1 MPGELLV
8 GEAPIQANI
17 GRRTTTV
24 NVTNTSVWP
33 VHIGSH
39 TTVMPLTLIRPGTS
53 IGTMCRVG
61 GEVSNSIIHG
71 YSNKQ
76 HDGFLGIYS
85 HLGMVSPAFAEGRTA
100 VAAGEKIGVAG
111 NTGITSGWHLYFGM
125 VMDGKPVDPAPF
137 LGVPLCNGEADR
149 TTTKKTDTHGA
160 AVGGRRYYQIWLP
173 ARQ

>member
-1 MPGELLV
+1 MLLPPVSPACISSSFGPRVMPTRPMAGSYHYGVDLP
-8 GEAPIQANI
+8 APIGA
-17 GRRTTTV
+17 
-24 NVTNTSVWP
+24 P
-33 VHIGSH
+33 VLATASGKVVRIQKKG
-39 TTVMPLTLIRPGTS
+39 PG
-53 IGTMCRVG
+53 GLEMLV
-61 GEVSNSIIHG
+61 
-71 YSNKQ
+71 Q

-85 HLGMVSPAFAEGRTA
+85 HLGMVSPAFAEGRTT
-100 VAAGEKIGVAG
+100 VAAGEKIGVVG